1 MRDPLDDHVLEL
13 AINAGAETIL
23 TINKK
28 DFLEAES
35 LGMKIQTPKEFLE
48 EISINQFIVSAVAE
62 KISALETQNYLE
74 ERAERGS
81 RNKFMAVLSK
91 VPDTAPADYDR

>member
-1 MRDPLDDHVLEL
+1 MKRLVVIDTNV
-13 AINAGAETIL
+13 IL
-23 TINKK
+23 SALQSKRGVKMTT
-28 DFLEAES
+28 LS
-35 LGMKIQTPKEFLE
+35 LRLPDSYHAMVKEITAKE
-48 EISINQFIVSAVAE
+48 EISINQFIISAVAE

-91 VPDTAPADYDR
+91 VPDKEPADYDR